1 MNKIIMRRYILTIY
15 LISFLSTYIIL
26 HGFDK
31 LFIILILMSIILII
45 FFSRSCSSIKCT
57 KSFPISFNICGFLVP
72 LFTSLV
78 NISGTY
84 VDLLGFSVLL
94 LLSIAIASFHTFIS
108 TKYILVN
115 VVRYCLTHIIISYTI
130 FWSCE
135 WLPYVLPFSSIIGIA
150 LGSDIIPFIFLSI
163 SKKNRHRIAIE
174 IGGAKETD
182 AIVISSLV
190 SYLSILIYRFLTWI
204 T

>member
-1 MNKIIMRRYILTIY
+1 MNKINIRRYILTIY

-26 HGFDK
+26 HGFNK
-31 LFIILILMSIILII
+31 LSIILILMSIIFII
-45 FFSRSCSSIKCT
+45 FFSRSCNSIKCT
-57 KSFPISFNICGFLVP
+57 KIFPISFNICGFLVP
-72 LFTSLV
+72 LFTSLI
-78 NISGTY
+78 NIFGTY

-94 LLSIAIASFHTFIS
+94 LLSVVIASFHTFIS

-135 WLPYVLPFSSIIGIA
+135 WFPYVLPFSSIIGIV

-163 SKKNRHRIAIE
+163 SKKNSLRIAIE
-174 IGGAKETD
+174 IGGGRETD

-190 SYLSILIYRFLTWI
+190 SYLSILLYRFLIWI